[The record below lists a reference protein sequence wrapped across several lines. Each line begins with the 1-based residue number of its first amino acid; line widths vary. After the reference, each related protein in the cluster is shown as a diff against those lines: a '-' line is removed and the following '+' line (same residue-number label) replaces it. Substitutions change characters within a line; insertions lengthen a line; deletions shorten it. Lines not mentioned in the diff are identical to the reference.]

1 MSDNEL
7 GMILE
12 SILNLKNFYILLLFF
27 NKLFVFLD
35 SIIELK
41 ELYCLWIG
49 NNNISCLLQNFGQL
63 INLDWDE
70 RYILLV
76 LDGNLF
82 IYLFLE
88 ICCQGV
94 QVIDRFMRFF
104 DLNGYKLVN
113 NMMWVKI

>member
-7 GMILE
+7 SMILE

-49 NNNISCLLQNFGQL
+49 NNNISCLL
-63 INLDWDE
+63 
-70 RYILLV
+70 
-76 LDGNLF
+76 
-82 IYLFLE
+82 
-88 ICCQGV
+88 
-94 QVIDRFMRFF
+94 
-104 DLNGYKLVN
+104 
-113 NMMWVKI
+113 